1 LSATG
6 LISDT
11 VDTQDVTLTNVTDG
25 LKYSQLRNVIVD
37 IDRNVTKHQLTND
50 TIDNVYSLIMN
61 SIQGNILLTTPEIVG
76 LVALAI
82 SLDNKVWKVTYAN
95 ANGVSTLISFEA
107 QLKTFRPE
115 DNGERGPTEF
125 FFRLEATEVVSVA

>member
-1 LSATG
+1 MSATG
-6 LISDT
+6 IISDT

-25 LKYSQLRNVIVD
+25 IEYSQLRNVIVD

-50 TIDNVYSLIMN
+50 TIDNMYSLLMN
-61 SIQGNILLTTPEIVG
+61 SIQGNILLTTPEIAG
-76 LVALAI
+76 LVALAV
-82 SLDNKVWKVTYAN
+82 SLDDKIWKVTYAN
-95 ANGVSTLISFEA
+95 ASGVSTLISFEA

-115 DNGERGPTEF
+115 DNGERGPTGF